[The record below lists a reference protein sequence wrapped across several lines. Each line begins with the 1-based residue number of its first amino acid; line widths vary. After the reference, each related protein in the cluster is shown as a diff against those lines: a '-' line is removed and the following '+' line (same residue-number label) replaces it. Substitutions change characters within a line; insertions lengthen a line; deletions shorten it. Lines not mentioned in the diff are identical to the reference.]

1 MARLCVQV
9 ASDCDAGGR
18 AWGLERGRE
27 TSGTRHSGGKYGRR
41 TNVDIKKGNATMKR
55 CMSKRLPQSENAQQ
69 DEPST
74 ADNRAEQER
83 RRKVF
88 GIIAAKEGKKK
99 TGRGKDGEREGG
111 REECLR
117 KLRGR

>member
-74 ADNRAEQER
+74 ADNRAGE
-83 RRKVF
+83 K
-88 GIIAAKEGKKK
+88 KEGIRNNCSKGREKKN
-99 TGRGKDGEREGG
+99 GKREGWREGG
-111 REECLR
+111 REGGMLTKASGAVR
-117 KLRGR
+117 